1 MFGAKYQQLAAK
13 SQSWRPLHNSIFTHL
28 YELFAPSMGLLAKSQ
43 KLGLLTGLKQFGIC
57 PLVWAG
63 CPVKFPEG
71 NPLKPGELRPTNRP
85 DKPNKPN
92 KPDRGRK
99 KFIMAVQGNYAKVS
113 PVSLLSLFALS
124 KPLKG
129 ILVCAADCTWTGRIT
144 LAL

>member
-71 NPLKPGELRPTNRP
+71 NPLKPGELRP
-85 DKPNKPN
+85 DG
-92 KPDRGRK
+92 GRK

>member
-13 SQSWRPLHNSIFTHL
+13 SQSWRPLHNSLFTHL
-28 YELFAPSMGLLAKSQ
+28 YELFDPSMGLLAKSQ

-71 NPLKPGELRPTNRP
+71 NPLKPGELRP
-85 DKPNKPN
+85 DG
-92 KPDRGRK
+92 GRK